1 LLVDFYWFF
10 LKDCS
15 EEIIFENS
23 DTLFGLLPPPPVHPH
38 SDNDVVLL
46 PNPGHRTSPCS
57 PPGDWWRKKG
67 DNFFIKK
74 MVFFRAKKKYTTA
87 PSGTFFLGLSAQ
99 NPKKTL
105 AGSFFSRTVRD
116 LFDTGFL

>member
-1 LLVDFYWFF
+1 LIFIGFF
-10 LKDCS
+10 LKIALKKSFFKNS
-15 EEIIFENS
+15 EA
-23 DTLFGLLPPPPVHPH
+23 LFGLLPPPPVHPH

-74 MVFFRAKKKYTTA
+74 WFSSEQKKSIR
-87 PSGTFFLGLSAQ
+87 PLLPVLFFLGLSAQ